1 MPSATNPTSSGK
13 ASGPPPGSSS
23 SGPEAAA
30 AGGASGPA
38 GAAAA
43 GSQQQQAASGGGT
56 SSVQTEAMKQ
66 ILGVIDK
73 KLRNLEKKKGKL
85 DDYQD
90 RMNKG
95 ERLNQDQL
103 DAVSK
108 YQEVTNNLEF
118 AKELQRSFMALS
130 QDIQKTIKKTAR
142 REQLMREEAEQKR
155 LKTVLELQFVLDKLG
170 DDDVRSDLKQGV
182 NGVPIL
188 SENEMSVLDD
198 FYKLVQPE
206 RDMSMRLNEQYE
218 QASIHLWDLLEG
230 KEKPVCGTTYK
241 VLKELVERIFQ
252 TSYFDSTH
260 NHQNGLCEEEE
271 TAALPTGE
279 DQAAEAEVEPAEE
292 YAEQNEVES
301 TEYVNR
307 QFMAETQFSNSEKE
321 QVDEWTVETVEVVNS
336 LQQQPPAASPSVPE
350 AHSLAPVAQAD
361 PLVRRQR
368 VQDLMAQ
375 MQGPYNF
382 IQDSMLDF
390 ESQALDPAIV
400 SAQPM
405 NPSQN
410 MDMPQLVCPPVHT
423 ESRLA
428 QPNPVPVQP
437 EATQVRVP
445 LVSSTSE
452 GYTTSQPMYQPSH
465 AGDQRPQKESIDQIQ
480 AAISLTAD
488 QAPAS
493 SPLPAAS
500 QPQVFPTGSSK
511 PLHSSGINVNA
522 APFQSMQTV
531 FNMNAPVPP
540 VNEPETLKQQN
551 QYQASYNQ
559 SFSNQP
565 HQVEQTELQ
574 QEQLQAVVGTYHG
587 SQDQSHQVAG
597 NHQQPP
603 QQNTGFPRSS
613 QPYYN
618 SRGVSRGG
626 SRGTRGLMN
635 GYRGPANGFR
645 GGYDGYRPS
654 FSNTPNSGYTQ
665 SQFSAPRD
673 YSNYQRD
680 GYQQNFKRGSGQS
693 GPRGAPR
700 GRGGPPRPNR
710 GMPPMNT
717 QQVN

>member
-1 MPSATNPTSSGK
+1 MPSATNTTSSGK

-23 SGPEAAA
+23 SGAEAAA

-43 GSQQQQAASGGGT
+43 GSQQQAASGGGT

-301 TEYVNR
+301 TE
-307 QFMAETQFSNSEKE
+307 
-321 QVDEWTVETVEVVNS
+321 VVNS

-390 ESQALDPAIV
+390 ESQTLDPAIV

-500 QPQVFPTGSSK
+500 QPQVFPAGSSK

>member
-1 MPSATNPTSSGK
+1 MPSATNTTSSGK

-23 SGPEAAA
+23 SGAESAAA
-30 AGGASGPA
+30 ATGSASGPA

-43 GSQQQQAASGGGT
+43 AGSQQQAASGGGT

-188 SENEMSVLDD
+188 SENEMAVLDD

-271 TAALPTGE
+271 TAALPAGE

-292 YAEQNEVES
+292 YPEQNEVES

-336 LQQQPPAASPSVPE
+336 LQQQPQAASPSVPE
-350 AHSLAPVAQAD
+350 THSLAPVAQAD

-390 ESQALDPAIV
+390 ESQTLDPAIV

-405 NPSQN
+405 NPSQS

-437 EATQVRVP
+437 EATQVP

-465 AGDQRPQKESIDQIQ
+465 ANEQRPQKESIDQIQ
-480 AAISLTAD
+480 AAMSLTAD

-500 QPQVFPTGSSK
+500 QPQGFPAGSSK

-665 SQFSAPRD
+665 SQFNAPRD

>member
-1 MPSATNPTSSGK
+1 MPSATSSAMASSG
-13 ASGPPPGSSS
+13 S
-23 SGPEAAA
+23 SGGKTGNEAASAAPSATAAA
-30 AGGASGPA
+30 ATVAA
-38 GAAAA
+38 GAAP
-43 GSQQQQAASGGGT
+43 SQAASVPGGST

-108 YQEVTNNLEF
+108 HQEVSNNLEF

-155 LKTVLELQFVLDKLG
+155 LKTVLELQFILDKLG
-170 DDDVRSDLKQGV
+170 DDEVRNDLKQGT
-182 NGVPIL
+182 NGVPVLTETEL
-188 SENEMSVLDD
+188 STLDE
-198 FYKLVQPE
+198 FYKLVEPE
-206 RDMSMRLNEQYE
+206 RDMNVRLSEQYE

-241 VLKELVERIFQ
+241 ALREVIERILQ
-252 TSYFDSTH
+252 TSYFDTH
-260 NHQNGLCEEEE
+260 NQQNGLCEEEE
-271 TAALPTGE
+271 TVSAPTVE
-279 DQAAEAEVEPAEE
+279 DAVAETEPEPTEE
-292 YAEQNEVES
+292 YTEPSEVES

-307 QFMAETQFSNSEKE
+307 QFMAETQFSSSEKE

-336 LQQQPPAASPSVPE
+336 LQQQPQATSPPVPD
-350 AHSLAPVAQAD
+350 AHTLTAVAQAD

-382 IQDSMLDF
+382 MQDSMLEF
-390 ESQALDPAIV
+390 ENQALDPAIV

-405 NPSQN
+405 NAAQN
-410 MDMPQLVCPPVHT
+410 LDIPQMVCPSVHT

-428 QPNPVPVQP
+428 QSTQVPVQP
-437 EATQVRVP
+437 EATQVP

-452 GYTTSQPMYQPSH
+452 GYTASQPMYQPSH
-465 AGDQRPQKESIDQIQ
+465 STEQRPQKESIDQIQ
-480 AAISLTAD
+480 ASITLSAD
-488 QAPAS
+488 QTPTS

-500 QPQVFPTGSSK
+500 QPQVFQAASSK

-551 QYQASYNQ
+551 QYQTSYSQ
-559 SFSNQP
+559 PFSNQP
-565 HQVEQTELQ
+565 HQVEQSELQ
-574 QEQLQAVVGTYHG
+574 QEQQLQTVVGTYHG
-587 SQDQSHQVAG
+587 SPDQSHQVAG

-603 QQNTGFPRSS
+603 QQNTGFPRNS

-665 SQFSAPRD
+665 AQFSAPRD
-673 YSNYQRD
+673 YSTYQRD

-710 GMPPMNT
+710 GMPQMNA

>member
-1 MPSATNPTSSGK
+1 MPSATNSAM
-13 ASGPPPGSSS
+13 ASSSS
-23 SGPEAAA
+23 SGGGKAGSEATAAGAPAAA
-30 AGGASGPA
+30 AAAPPQ
-38 GAAAA
+38 AAATA
-43 GSQQQQAASGGGT
+43 AATVPGGST

-73 KLRNLEKKKGKL
+73 KLRNLEKKKSKL

-108 YQEVTNNLEF
+108 YQEVSNNLEF

-155 LKTVLELQFVLDKLG
+155 LKTVLELQFILDKLG
-170 DDDVRSDLKQGV
+170 DDEVRNDLKQGT
-182 NGVPIL
+182 NGVPVLTEAEL
-188 SENEMSVLDD
+188 STLDD
-198 FYKLVQPE
+198 FYKLVEPE
-206 RDMSMRLNEQYE
+206 RDMNVRLSEQYE

-241 VLKELVERIFQ
+241 ALRELIERILQ
-252 TSYFDSTH
+252 TNYFDSTH

-271 TAALPTGE
+271 AAPTPAVE
-279 DQAAEAEVEPAEE
+279 DPVVEAESEPTEE
-292 YAEQNEVES
+292 YTEPGEVES
-301 TEYVNR
+301 T
-307 QFMAETQFSNSEKE
+307 
-321 QVDEWTVETVEVVNS
+321 EVVNS
-336 LQQQPPAASPSVPE
+336 LQQQPQTTSPPVPD
-350 AHSLAPVAQAD
+350 AHTLNVVAQAD

-382 IQDSMLDF
+382 MQDSMLEF
-390 ESQALDPAIV
+390 ENQALDPAIV

-405 NPSQN
+405 NPAQN
-410 MDMPQLVCPPVHT
+410 LDIPQMVCPPVHT

-428 QPNPVPVQP
+428 QPTQVPVQ
-437 EATQVRVP
+437 
-445 LVSSTSE
+445 SE
-452 GYTTSQPMYQPSH
+452 GTQ
-465 AGDQRPQKESIDQIQ
+465 ASIT
-480 AAISLTAD
+480 LNAD
-488 QAPAS
+488 QTPAS
-493 SPLPAAS
+493 SPLPAVS
-500 QPQVFPTGSSK
+500 QPQVFQAASSK

-540 VNEPETLKQQN
+540 VNEPETLKQQS
-551 QYQASYNQ
+551 QYQTTYSQ
-559 SFSNQP
+559 TFSNQP
-565 HQVEQTELQ
+565 HQVEQSELQ
-574 QEQLQAVVGTYHG
+574 QEQQLQTVVGTYHG
-587 SQDQSHQVAG
+587 TPDQSHQVA
-597 NHQQPP
+597 
-603 QQNTGFPRSS
+603 
-613 QPYYN
+613 
-618 SRGVSRGG
+618 
-626 SRGTRGLMN
+626 
-635 GYRGPANGFR
+635 

-665 SQFSAPRD
+665 AQFSAPRD

-710 GMPPMNT
+710 GMPQMNA

>member
-301 TEYVNR
+301 T
-307 QFMAETQFSNSEKE
+307 
-321 QVDEWTVETVEVVNS
+321 EVVNS

>member
-1 MPSATNPTSSGK
+1 MASSTTGSGTGK
-13 ASGPPPGSSS
+13 AAPGSEAA
-23 SGPEAAA
+23 PAAA
-30 AGGASGPA
+30 APQ
-38 GAAAA
+38 AA
-43 GSQQQQAASGGGT
+43 GVNIT
-56 SSVQTEAMKQ
+56 TVQTEAMKQ

-73 KLRNLEKKKGKL
+73 KLRNLEKKKSKL
-85 DDYQD
+85 DDYQE

-155 LKTVLELQFVLDKLG
+155 LKTVLELQFILEKLG
-170 DDDVRSDLKQGV
+170 DDEVRSDLKQGS
-182 NGVPIL
+182 NGVP
-188 SENEMSVLDD
+188 VLTEEELTMLDE
-198 FYKLVQPE
+198 FYKLVYPE
-206 RDMSMRLNEQYE
+206 RDMNMRLNEQYE
-218 QASIHLWDLLEG
+218 QASVHLWDLLEG

-241 VLKELVERIFQ
+241 ALKEVVERILQ

-271 TAALPTGE
+271 AAPAPAVE
-279 DQAAEAEVEPAEE
+279 DTAAEAEPDPAEE
-292 YAEQNEVES
+292 FTEPAEVES

-307 QFMAETQFSNSEKE
+307 QFMAETQFSSSEKE

-336 LQQQPPAASPSVPE
+336 LQQQTQATSPPVPE
-350 AHSLAPVAQAD
+350 PHALTAVAQAD

-382 IQDSMLDF
+382 MQDSMLEF
-390 ESQALDPAIV
+390 ENQTLDPAIV

-405 NPSQN
+405 NPAQSL
-410 MDMPQLVCPPVHT
+410 DMPQMVCPPVHA

-428 QPNPVPVQP
+428 QPTQVPVQP
-437 EATQVRVP
+437 EATQA
-445 LVSSTSE
+445 S
-452 GYTTSQPMYQPSH
+452 M
-465 AGDQRPQKESIDQIQ
+465 
-480 AAISLTAD
+480 SLNAD
-488 QAPAS
+488 QTPS
-493 SPLPAAS
+493 SSSLPTAS
-500 QPQVFPTGSSK
+500 QPQVFQAGSSK

-565 HQVEQTELQ
+565 HQVEQSDLQ
-574 QEQLQAVVGTYHG
+574 QEQLQTVVGTYHG
-587 SQDQSHQVAG
+587 SPDQSHQVAG

-603 QQNTGFPRSS
+603 QQSTGFPRNS

-626 SRGTRGLMN
+626 SRGARGLMN

-665 SQFSAPRD
+665 PQFNAPRD

-710 GMPPMNT
+710 GMPQMNA

>member
-1 MPSATNPTSSGK
+1 MPSATTSSNAMASK
-13 ASGPPPGSSS
+13 AVSDV
-23 SGPEAAA
+23 AAA
-30 AGGASGPA
+30 AAA
-38 GAAAA
+38 TAAAA
-43 GSQQQQAASGGGT
+43 TSGGT
-56 SSVQTEAMKQ
+56 NSVQTEAMKQ

-108 YQEVTNNLEF
+108 HQEVSNNLEF

-155 LKTVLELQFVLDKLG
+155 LKTVLELQFILDKLG
-170 DDDVRSDLKQGV
+170 DDEVRSDLKQGT
-182 NGVPIL
+182 NGVPVLTEGEL
-188 SENEMSVLDD
+188 STLDE
-198 FYKLVQPE
+198 FYKLVDPE
-206 RDMSMRLNEQYE
+206 RDMNVRLSEQYE

-230 KEKPVCGTTYK
+230 KEKTVCGTTYK
-241 VLKELVERIFQ
+241 ALRELIERILQ

-271 TAALPTGE
+271 TAPTPAVE
-279 DQAAEAEVEPAEE
+279 DPVAEAEPETTEE
-292 YAEQNEVES
+292 YTELSEVES

-307 QFMAETQFSNSEKE
+307 QFMAETQFSSSEKE

-336 LQQQPPAASPSVPE
+336 LQQQPQATSPPVPDAHTLPAVT
-350 AHSLAPVAQAD
+350 QAD

-382 IQDSMLDF
+382 MQDSMLEF
-390 ESQALDPAIV
+390 ENQAIDPAIV

-405 NPSQN
+405 NPAQN
-410 MDMPQLVCPPVHT
+410 LDMPQMVCSPVHT

-428 QPNPVPVQP
+428 QPTQVPVQT
-437 EATQVRVP
+437 EAAQVP

-452 GYTTSQPMYQPSH
+452 GYTASQPLYQPSH
-465 AGDQRPQKESIDQIQ
+465 STEQRPQKESDQIQ
-480 AAISLTAD
+480 ASITLNAD
-488 QAPAS
+488 QTPTS

-500 QPQVFPTGSSK
+500 QPQVFQAASSK

-551 QYQASYNQ
+551 QYQTSYSQ
-559 SFSNQP
+559 TFSNQP
-565 HQVEQTELQ
+565 HQAEQSDLQ
-574 QEQLQAVVGTYHG
+574 QEQQLQTVVGTYHG
-587 SQDQSHQVAG
+587 SPDQSHQVAG

-603 QQNTGFPRSS
+603 QQNTGFPRNS

-654 FSNTPNSGYTQ
+654 FSNTPNSGYAQ
-665 SQFSAPRD
+665 AQFNAPRD

-710 GMPPMNT
+710 GMPQMNA

>member
-1 MPSATNPTSSGK
+1 MH
-13 ASGPPPGSSS
+13 
-23 SGPEAAA
+23 
-30 AGGASGPA
+30 AGETFRFCIYLKQGWYWE
-38 GAAAA
+38 GAAFIPV
-43 GSQQQQAASGGGT
+43 SQ
-56 SSVQTEAMKQ
+56 
-66 ILGVIDK
+66 
-73 KLRNLEKKKGKL
+73 GKL

-188 SENEMSVLDD
+188 SENEMAVLDD

-271 TAALPTGE
+271 TAALPAGE

-292 YAEQNEVES
+292 YPEQNEVES

-336 LQQQPPAASPSVPE
+336 LQQQPQAASPSVPE

-390 ESQALDPAIV
+390 ESQTLDPAIV

-405 NPSQN
+405 NPSQS

-437 EATQVRVP
+437 EATQVP

-465 AGDQRPQKESIDQIQ
+465 ASEQRPQKESIDQIQ
-480 AAISLTAD
+480 AAMSLTAD

-500 QPQVFPTGSSK
+500 QPQGFPAGSSK

-665 SQFSAPRD
+665 SQFNAPRD

>member
-1 MPSATNPTSSGK
+1 MPSATNSAM
-13 ASGPPPGSSS
+13 ASSSS
-23 SGPEAAA
+23 SGGGKAGSEATAAGAPAAA
-30 AGGASGPA
+30 AAAPPQ
-38 GAAAA
+38 AAATA
-43 GSQQQQAASGGGT
+43 AATVPGGST

-73 KLRNLEKKKGKL
+73 KLRNLEKKKSKL

-108 YQEVTNNLEF
+108 YQEVSNNLEF

-155 LKTVLELQFVLDKLG
+155 LKTVLELQFILDKLG
-170 DDDVRSDLKQGV
+170 DDEVRNDLKQGT
-182 NGVPIL
+182 NGVPVLTEAEL
-188 SENEMSVLDD
+188 STLDD
-198 FYKLVQPE
+198 FYKLVEPE
-206 RDMSMRLNEQYE
+206 RDMNVRLSEQYE

-241 VLKELVERIFQ
+241 ALRELIERILQ
-252 TSYFDSTH
+252 TNYFDSTH

-271 TAALPTGE
+271 AAPTPAVE
-279 DQAAEAEVEPAEE
+279 DPVVEAESEPTEE
-292 YAEQNEVES
+292 YTEPGEVES
-301 TEYVNR
+301 T
-307 QFMAETQFSNSEKE
+307 
-321 QVDEWTVETVEVVNS
+321 EVVNS
-336 LQQQPPAASPSVPE
+336 LQQQPQTTSPPVPD
-350 AHSLAPVAQAD
+350 AHTLNVVAQAD

-382 IQDSMLDF
+382 MQDSMLEF
-390 ESQALDPAIV
+390 ENQALDPAIV

-405 NPSQN
+405 NPAQN
-410 MDMPQLVCPPVHT
+410 LDIPQMVCPPVHT

-428 QPNPVPVQP
+428 QPTQVPVQ
-437 EATQVRVP
+437 
-445 LVSSTSE
+445 SE
-452 GYTTSQPMYQPSH
+452 GTQ
-465 AGDQRPQKESIDQIQ
+465 ASIT
-480 AAISLTAD
+480 LNAD
-488 QAPAS
+488 QTPAS
-493 SPLPAAS
+493 SPLPAVS
-500 QPQVFPTGSSK
+500 QPQVFQAASSK

-540 VNEPETLKQQN
+540 VNEPETLKQQS
-551 QYQASYNQ
+551 QYQTTYSQ
-559 SFSNQP
+559 TFSNQP
-565 HQVEQTELQ
+565 HQVEQSELQ
-574 QEQLQAVVGTYHG
+574 QEQQLQTVVGTYHG
-587 SQDQSHQVAG
+587 TPDQSHQVAG

-603 QQNTGFPRSS
+603 QQNTGFPRNS

-665 SQFSAPRD
+665 AQFSAPRD

-710 GMPPMNT
+710 GMPQMNA

>member
-1 MPSATNPTSSGK
+1 MPSATNTTSSGK

-23 SGPEAAA
+23 SGAEAA
-30 AGGASGPA
+30 GSASGPA

-271 TAALPTGE
+271 TAALPAGE

-336 LQQQPPAASPSVPE
+336 LQQQPQAASPSVPE

-390 ESQALDPAIV
+390 ESQTLDPAIV

-437 EATQVRVP
+437 EATQVP

-465 AGDQRPQKESIDQIQ
+465 AGEQRPQKEPIDQIQ

-500 QPQVFPTGSSK
+500 QPQVFPAGSSK

-645 GGYDGYRPS
+645 GGYDGYRSS

-665 SQFSAPRD
+665 SQFNAPRD

>member
-1 MPSATNPTSSGK
+1 MPSATNTTSSGK

-23 SGPEAAA
+23 SGAEAAA

-43 GSQQQQAASGGGT
+43 GSQQQAASGGGT

-390 ESQALDPAIV
+390 ESQTLDPAIV

-500 QPQVFPTGSSK
+500 QPQVFPAGSSK

>member
-1 MPSATNPTSSGK
+1 MPSATSSSSGGGK
-13 ASGPPPGSSS
+13 ASGPPAGPS
-23 SGPEAAA
+23 SGAEAAA
-30 AGGASGPA
+30 AGGGAPGPA
-38 GAAAA
+38 A
-43 GSQQQQAASGGGT
+43 GPQQQQQQQAAGGGGPG
-56 SSVQTEAMKQ
+56 SVQTEAMKQ

-279 DQAAEAEVEPAEE
+279 DQAAEVEVEPAEE

-336 LQQQPPAASPSVPE
+336 LQQQPQAPSPSGPE
-350 AHSLAPVAQAD
+350 AHTLAPVAQAD

-390 ESQALDPAIV
+390 ESQTLDPAIV

-437 EATQVRVP
+437 EATQVP

-452 GYTTSQPMYQPSH
+452 GYTSSQPMYQPSH
-465 AGDQRPQKESIDQIQ
+465 AGEQRPQKESIDQIQ

-500 QPQVFPTGSSK
+500 QPQVFPAGSSK

-565 HQVEQTELQ
+565 HQVEQAELQ

>member
-1 MPSATNPTSSGK
+1 MPSATNTTSSGK

-23 SGPEAAA
+23 GADA
-30 AGGASGPA
+30 AGSASGPA

-43 GSQQQQAASGGGT
+43 AGSQQQAASGGGT

-155 LKTVLELQFVLDKLG
+155 LKTILELQFVLDKLG

-271 TAALPTGE
+271 AAALPGE

-336 LQQQPPAASPSVPE
+336 LQQQPQAASPSVPE

-390 ESQALDPAIV
+390 ESQTLDPAIV

-437 EATQVRVP
+437 EATQVP

-465 AGDQRPQKESIDQIQ
+465 AGEQRPQKESIDQIQ

-500 QPQVFPTGSSK
+500 QSQVFPAGSSK

-551 QYQASYNQ
+551 QYQASYSQ

-626 SRGTRGLMN
+626 ARGTRGLMN

-673 YSNYQRD
+673 YSSYQRD

>member
-1 MPSATNPTSSGK
+1 MPSATNTTSSGK

-23 SGPEAAA
+23 GAEAA

-43 GSQQQQAASGGGT
+43 GSQQQAASGPG
-56 SSVQTEAMKQ
+56 SVQTEAMKQ

-188 SENEMSVLDD
+188 SESEMSVLDD

-230 KEKPVCGTTYK
+230 KEKTVCGTTYK

-271 TAALPTGE
+271 AAALPTGE

-336 LQQQPPAASPSVPE
+336 LQQQPQAASPSVPE
-350 AHSLAPVAQAD
+350 AHSLAPVAQD

-390 ESQALDPAIV
+390 ESQTLDPAIV

-405 NPSQN
+405 NPSQS

-428 QPNPVPVQP
+428 QPNQVPVQP
-437 EATQVRVP
+437 EATQVP

-500 QPQVFPTGSSK
+500 QPQVFPAASSK